1 MEKVKRCV
9 KPGLVLLGVVLV
21 YLGILLALAYT
32 GVIGLRGIFIMNFIV
47 MTIVLLVLGIRT
59 GKKTSKKGYLE
70 GLKVGG
76 ITVIVLLLVNLI
88 FYRSFSLALFLYYLV
103 LIASSTIGS
112 ILGINLK
119 H

>member
-1 MEKVKRCV
+1 MEKVKKYV
-9 KPGLVLLGVVLV
+9 KPTLILFGLIIV
-21 YLGILLALAYT
+21 YLGILLSLAYT
-32 GVIGLRGIFIMNFIV
+32 GALGLKGIFIINSIV
-47 MTIVLLVLGIRT
+47 MTIILLILGIRT

-76 ITVIVLLLVNLI
+76 ITVIILLLMNLI
-88 FYRSFSLALFLYYLV
+88 FYRSFSLVLFLYYLV

>member
-1 MEKVKRCV
+1 MEKVKKYI
-9 KPGLVLLGVVLV
+9 KPTLMSLGLIIL
-21 YLGILLALAYT
+21 YMSILLILAYT
-32 GVIGLRGIFIMNFIV
+32 GVMGLKGIFIINSII
-47 MTIVLLVLGIRT
+47 MTILLLFLGMRN

-70 GLKVGG
+70 GLKIGG
-76 ITVIVLLLVNLI
+76 ITVLVLLLINLI
-88 FYRSFSLALFLYYLV
+88 FYRSFSLVLFLYYLV